1 MTWRCMAARTSE
13 CGLKVAGGV
22 PSMFV
27 SWMLSIG
34 KTGHDFRITRDAL
47 TDHAQWSRVLRLP
60 EHLGECEVLSGSI
73 RTTVA
78 GVRVELGGVAGLEGL
93 HDNYRRSA
101 AAF

>member
-1 MTWRCMAARTSE
+1 
-13 CGLKVAGGV
+13 
-22 PSMFV
+22 MFV

-73 RTTVA
+73 RTTADVWLRDW
-78 GVRVELGGVAGLEGL
+78 VSRSETELAARPLEPPV
-93 HDNYRRSA
+93 YKRA
-101 AAF
+101 ADDE